1 MSIKNKNLQNLLDK
15 CRCDIHKMSMVHG
28 QKKDEIMDDENASQT
43 SQTGFNSDLV
53 KKERIEEVRANLLIN
68 IQNFYTLKYI
78 KILVFLISLFTI
90 LYGVIYLVLFYKIF
104 DDLKE

>member
-1 MSIKNKNLQNLLDK
+1 
-15 CRCDIHKMSMVHG
+15 MVHG

>member
-1 MSIKNKNLQNLLDK
+1 
-15 CRCDIHKMSMVHG
+15 MSMVHG

-78 KILVFLISLFTI
+78 KISVFLISLFTI

>member
-1 MSIKNKNLQNLLDK
+1 
-15 CRCDIHKMSMVHG
+15 MSMVHG

-104 DDLKE
+104 DNLKE

>member
-1 MSIKNKNLQNLLDK
+1 
-15 CRCDIHKMSMVHG
+15 MSMVHG

>member
-1 MSIKNKNLQNLLDK
+1 
-15 CRCDIHKMSMVHG
+15 MSMVHG

-104 DDLKE
+104 DDQE

>member
-1 MSIKNKNLQNLLDK
+1 
-15 CRCDIHKMSMVHG
+15 MSMVHG

-53 KKERIEEVRANLLIN
+53 KKERIEEVRANLLNN
-68 IQNFYTLKYI
+68 IQSFYTLKYI

>member
-1 MSIKNKNLQNLLDK
+1 
-15 CRCDIHKMSMVHG
+15 
-28 QKKDEIMDDENASQT
+28 MDDENASQT

>member
-1 MSIKNKNLQNLLDK
+1 
-15 CRCDIHKMSMVHG
+15 MSMVHG

-78 KILVFLISLFTI
+78 KISVFLISLFTI

-104 DDLKE
+104 DNLKE

>member
-1 MSIKNKNLQNLLDK
+1 
-15 CRCDIHKMSMVHG
+15 MSMVHG

-78 KILVFLISLFTI
+78 KISVFLISLFTI

-104 DDLKE
+104 DDLKTVNKFNIYLF